1 MSLPLPHR
9 AAPLSR
15 RLHSVPDPATT
26 VHQAAC
32 AAEHASV
39 ERQHRHLNEL
49 LAGEPALSAL
59 VFQGYSLEELATP
72 YGLQLLKHAVETRGY
87 DPVSVNHGIRRLRLD
102 GYEGEIIWD
111 YPGNQTTIIESDA
124 VTETLERHAPTV
136 AAEVL
141 ACIGHAD
148 KFPDS
153 DSLTNQNGLWSY
165 RSFYDKAAR
174 ANPPLQAA
182 CPQTAALVDSLRPNL
197 TFGFAF
203 ISILEPNTT
212 IATHKGSTSLRQRYH
227 LGIRIPQ
234 DGVSRIRIGETWKR
248 WQDGKA
254 FGFND
259 AIDHEVEHWS
269 AQQRTVLIVD
279 TWSDH
284 VPAAVVDAIRKH
296 PDLLKLA
303 VLSGQGESIAIND

>member
-1 MSLPLPHR
+1 MSQPLSHR
-9 AAPLSR
+9 ATPPSR
-15 RLHSVPDPATT
+15 RMISIPAPASTAPHA
-26 VHQAAC
+26 VS
-32 AAEHASV
+32 AEHASV
-39 ERQHRHLNEL
+39 KRQHQRLNEL
-49 LAGEPALSAL
+49 LAHEPALSSLA
-59 VFQGYSLEELATP
+59 FQGRSLAELATP
-72 YGLQLLKHAVETRGY
+72 YGLQLLMHAVEARDY

-102 GYEGEIIWD
+102 GYQGEVIWD

-124 VTETLERHAPTV
+124 VTEALERHAPV
-136 AAEVL
+136 IADEVL
-141 ACIGHAD
+141 ACVDHAD

-153 DSLTNQNGLWSY
+153 DSLTNQNGLWRY
-165 RSFYDKAAR
+165 RAFYDKAGRLNQALR
-174 ANPPLQAA
+174 AA

-203 ISILEPNTT
+203 ISILDPNTT
-212 IATHKGSTSLRQRYH
+212 IAAHRGSTSLRQRYH
-227 LGIRIPQ
+227 LGIRIPA
-234 DGVSRIRIGETWKR
+234 DGVSRIRIGDTWKT

-269 AQQRTVLIVD
+269 AQHRTVLIVD

-284 VPAAVVDAIRKH
+284 VPAAVVDAILQY

-303 VLSGQGESIAIND
+303 VLSRQGDSIAIND